1 MRWLTVHGF
10 QFWRDETVDSLS
22 LSFRGRKWDESFL
35 DLVQWLQC
43 WSKVVGLRDTK
54 PRFWLLY
61 TEKTVASSKPVFRQ
75 KWNKALWNTKTSPTL
90 RNFWKYWF
98 GVNKTRQQHTFGN
111 RSFQWP
117 EDDSGSSPGPSHQGQ
132 FFQWRGHEYSGH
144 WTQQH
149 SQFSKMH
156 QKCL

>member
-1 MRWLTVHGF
+1 MVSNSGEMKLLTSWAWAWASEAESEMSLF
-10 QFWRDETVDSLS
+10 LILSNDSN
-22 LSFRGRKWDESFL
+22 
-35 DLVQWLQC
+35 VV
-43 WSKVVGLRDTK
+43 SKVVGLRDTK